1 MLLHRVSPTAASPEF
16 ISQQVRKARLFFL
29 NLQPR
34 PEADC
39 TVVCGGFEAANAEYE
54 IRREDFPWLSL
65 EFVLA
70 GQGELTLAGH
80 TTPLRAGCFFLYGPG
95 IPHHIRSVPEA
106 PLEKYFVDFTGT
118 GAAELLRKLALV
130 PGSQGENTR
139 PDQLRTGFE
148 ALIEASGRQSPH
160 VGLHCAALLTS
171 LLVNC
176 AEFRAESGTLSSR
189 AYQTYERCR
198 VRIAEQVEG
207 LRSLGDMARTCHV
220 DNAYLCRLF
229 SRFGKESPRDYL
241 TRLKIDRAAELLLDS
256 ELPVKQ
262 VAQQL
267 GFSDPFHFSKVFK
280 RLKGVP
286 PARFALTKRV
296 RN

>member
-1 MLLHRVSPTAASPEF
+1 
-16 ISQQVRKARLFFL
+16 
-29 NLQPR
+29 
-34 PEADC
+34 
-39 TVVCGGFEAANAEYE
+39 VVCGGFEAADADYE

-70 GQGELTLAGH
+70 GQGELTLNGVKS
-80 TTPLRAGCFFLYGPG
+80 PLRAGCFFLYGPG
-95 IPHHIRSVPEA
+95 VPHHISSLASA
-106 PLEKYFVDFTGT
+106 PLEKYFVDFTGA
-118 GAAELLRKLALV
+118 GARQLLARLSLS
-130 PGSQGENTR
+130 PGASGENTR
-139 PDQLRTGFE
+139 PDLLRAGFE
-148 ALIEASGRQSPH
+148 ALIEASARQSRH
-160 VGLHCAALLTS
+160 VALHCEALLTS

-198 VRIAEQVEG
+198 VRIAEQAQS
-207 LRSLGDMARTCHV
+207 LRSLGDMARVCHV

-229 SRFGKESPRDYL
+229 ARYGKESPREYL
-241 TRLKIDRAAELLLDS
+241 THLKISRAAELLLDS
-256 ELPVKQ
+256 DLPVKQ

-286 PARFALTKRV
+286 PARFALTKRI
-296 RN
+296 RS